1 MAALSAAADE
11 ADCAEAAAAARLLAE
26 NALPSPDEAC
36 MAAAAAARRKCSKK
50 SLGCAVEAARLLWL
64 RLRAWPSSSSLVHV
78 ESGDTDGEEPLLDK
92 SKG

>member
-50 SLGCAVEAARLLWL
+50 SLGCAVGPTLLWL

>member
-1 MAALSAAADE
+1 MAALSAADE
-11 ADCAEAAAAARLLAE
+11 ADCEAAARLLAE
-26 NALPSPDEAC
+26 NAPPSPDEAC
-36 MAAAAAARRKCSKK
+36 MAASAAARRKCSKK
-50 SLGCAVEAARLLWL
+50 SLGCAVETTLLWL